1 MCGEHEWD
9 GDTCSH
15 GPLTEV
21 ESTKEYLG
29 MNSKAVKELRK
40 IILDREWL
48 KGLEFY
54 VQFR

>member
-9 GDTCSH
+9 EDTCSH
-15 GPLTEV
+15 GLLTEV

-29 MNSKAVKELRK
+29 MNSKAVKELEK

-48 KGLEFY
+48 KSLEFY
-54 VQFR
+54 A